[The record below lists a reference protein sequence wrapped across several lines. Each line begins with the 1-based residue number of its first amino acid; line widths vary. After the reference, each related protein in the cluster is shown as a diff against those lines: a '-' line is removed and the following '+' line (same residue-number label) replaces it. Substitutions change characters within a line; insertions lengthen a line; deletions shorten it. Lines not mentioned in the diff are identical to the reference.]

1 MITIL
6 SFLVVIGIII
16 FVHELG
22 HFLAAKLSGVRVEEF
37 SLGFPPRMIGKKIG
51 ETEYQ
56 LAWIPLGGYVRMSG
70 MLDEGF
76 DDEYDPDDPRGFAAQ
91 PLIRKLFIITAGV
104 LMNIL
109 LGFMLYSGII
119 WHVGVSELTGTT
131 VTLVSSDYP
140 AEAAGLEEGDKIFE
154 INDEPVETWQELTAA
169 IRPRAGLP
177 TLIRWQRGDSSMSAE
192 ITPLSVPEMNMNTLE
207 TDTVG
212 KIGVLGSVVTE
223 SVGPFSAMK
232 YGALEV
238 GWVLKLSGKSIYA
251 LVTGKAKLNQIL
263 GPIGIAKAS
272 GETAKSGFVSVRFIS
287 FIALIS
293 VSIGFL
299 NILPIPMLDGG
310 RLVFILVE
318 AVISRRI
325 PDKVKV
331 NLMKVGLGGLLLLI
345 VVVSY
350 HDIVRLFT
358 N

>member
-1 MITIL
+1 MTTIL

-76 DDEYDPDDPRGFAAQ
+76 DENYDRDDPRGFVAQ
-91 PLIRKLFIITAGV
+91 PLIRKIFIITAGV

-109 LGFMLYSGII
+109 LGFFIYTGII
-119 WHVGVSELTGTT
+119 WHEGVSELSGTT

-140 AEAAGLEEGDKIFE
+140 AAEAGMQEGDKIFE
-154 INDEPVETWQELTAA
+154 INGEPIKTWQELTAA

-177 TLIRWQRGDSSMSAE
+177 TMIRWQRGDSTMSAE
-192 ITPLSVPEMNMNTLE
+192 ITPATVPEMNMNTLE

-212 KIGVLGSVVTE
+212 KIGVLGSIVTE
-223 SVGPFSAMK
+223 PAGPFSAMK
-232 YGALEV
+232 YGSLEV
-238 GWVLKLSGKSIYA
+238 WWVLKLSGKSVYA
-251 LVTGKAKLNQIL
+251 LVTGKAKLKQVL
-263 GPIGIAKAS
+263 GPIGIAQAS
-272 GETAKSGFVSVRFIS
+272 GETVRSGFVSFLS

-310 RLVFILVE
+310 HLIFIIIE
-318 AVISRRI
+318 AVIRRRI

-331 NLMKVGLGGLLLLI
+331 NLMKIGLAGLLLLI
-345 VVVSY
+345 TVVSY
-350 HDIVRLFT
+350 HDIVRIFSD
-358 N
+358 